1 MKPLVFKPVL
11 KQIRWGGRR
20 LGTVLGKPVGTA
32 DDYAESWEVCDH
44 AEGQSVVA
52 AGEYAGWTLRE
63 LVQKKGAE
71 LLGEAMGRVQFPL
84 LIKYLDCHDR
94 LSVQVHPDDQLAK
107 QFDPTENGKT
117 EAWVVLQAEPGSVI
131 FAGFQA
137 GITAAEVQAALQSGD
152 LESVLHRLEPEQGD
166 CYFIPAG
173 TVHALGEGVLIAEVQ
188 QASDLTFRLH
198 DWGRLDREGKSRPLH
213 LEESF
218 ACLTFPQPPVEAIT
232 PRILQETAAGQSEL
246 LVECGYF
253 RLSRYRWK
261 SSSQSLALPMENRCR
276 ILMGLAGAGTVHCAG
291 ETFPLP
297 LGQTL
302 LLPAA
307 SPAIELQPES
317 TAVAPWQI
325 LVAEVR

>member
-20 LGTVLGKPVGTA
+20 LGTVLGKPIGTA

-52 AGEYAGWTLRE
+52 DGEYAGWTLRE
-63 LVQKKGAE
+63 LMQKKGAE
-71 LLGEAMGRVQFPL
+71 LLGETTGRTQFPL

-107 QFDPTENGKT
+107 QFNPTENGKT

-131 FAGFQA
+131 FAGFRT
-137 GITAAEVQAALQSGD
+137 GITAADVQAALQSGD
-152 LESVLHRLEPEQGD
+152 LEAVLHRIEPQPGD

-213 LEESF
+213 LDESF
-218 ACLTFPQPPVEAIT
+218 ACLTFPQPPVQAIT
-232 PRILQETAAGQSEL
+232 PRTLQETAAGQREL
-246 LVECGYF
+246 LVECDYF
-253 RLSRYRWK
+253 RLIRYRWN
-261 SSSQSLALPMENRCR
+261 SLSQPWTLPSQNCCR
-276 ILMGLAGAGTVHCAG
+276 ILMGLAGKGTVHCAG

-302 LLPAA
+302 LLPAT
-307 SPAIELQPES
+307 SPVIELQPDS
-317 TAVAPWQI
+317 TAVDYWQI
-325 LVAEVR
+325 LVAEVQ